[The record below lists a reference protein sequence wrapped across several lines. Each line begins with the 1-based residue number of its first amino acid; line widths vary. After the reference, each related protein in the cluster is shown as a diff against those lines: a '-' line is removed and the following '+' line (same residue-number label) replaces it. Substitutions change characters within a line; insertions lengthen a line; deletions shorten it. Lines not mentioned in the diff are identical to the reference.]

1 MGHSLEDYKESI
13 VLSYQYAFRLLLHL
27 NKKCDCCF

>member
-1 MGHSLEDYKESI
+1 MTRI

-27 NKKCDCCF
+27 KNVISASQQVAAEDE